1 LGGTNPLREGK
12 DMATKTIEQKNIPTA
27 AEVLAAK
34 KNLEDMTETLKV
46 NALTASRGPV
56 ASVTALC
63 GTLIGS

>member
-1 LGGTNPLREGK
+1 
-12 DMATKTIEQKNIPTA
+12 MATKTIEQKNIPTA